1 MPRYSVLI
9 TKSKVNGYLTT
20 EGTTVGL
27 TTSPAT
33 ITSGITIENNVGG
46 FVYANGVITI
56 PKSGYYMFFGDSNFS
71 INSTADVT
79 YGLYKNDSLITGAA
93 TRTNPST
100 DRYGQLSI
108 NRVQLFLAAGDTIR
122 IKVNASTG
130 TPTLTVQSLNYA
142 LLEI

>member
-1 MPRYSVLI
+1 
-9 TKSKVNGYLTT
+9 
-20 EGTTVGL
+20 
-27 TTSPAT
+27 
-33 ITSGITIENNVGG
+33 
-46 FVYANGVITI
+46 
-56 PKSGYYMFFGDSNFS
+56 MFFGDSNFS
-71 INSTADVT
+71 SNATSEVT

-93 TRTNPST
+93 TTISPSASSK
-100 DRYGQLSI
+100 YGQLSI